1 MTFYTRSAKF
11 GSMSDVD
18 SGVAD
23 AEMPGARSATDN
35 DVSHAERGQF
45 IFFPE
50 LFFINAKD
58 DAIYSWQPF

>member
-1 MTFYTRSAKF
+1 
-11 GSMSDVD
+11 MSDVD